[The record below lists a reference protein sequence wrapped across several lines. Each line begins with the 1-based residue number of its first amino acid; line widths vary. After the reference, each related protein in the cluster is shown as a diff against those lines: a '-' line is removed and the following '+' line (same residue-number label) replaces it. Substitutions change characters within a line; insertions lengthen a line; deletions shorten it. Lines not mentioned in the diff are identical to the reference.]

1 MRAPPNDDPWVL
13 DPRLEDLPFPRLIV
27 ERAAAGGATT
37 LRQLARIPPSEL
49 VGPASSLLAQARAI
63 LERYLGRT
71 WEELAAV
78 VPAPGAPP
86 RRVATPRVPTCW
98 DELRLVLP
106 VALRSVRLTAVDIP
120 DRMRTY
126 SANHGLETL
135 GDLARVSEAQLLDT
149 PGLGRLTV
157 HRTFLAVLAFAER
170 AGGRLAMPP
179 PVSLDDPKTSR
190 PSRSGRRR

>member
-1 MRAPPNDDPWVL
+1 MRAPPDDDPWVL

-78 VPAPGAPP
+78 VPAPGDPP

-106 VALRSVRLTAVDIP
+106 LGLRSV
-120 DRMRTY
+120 
-126 SANHGLETL
+126 
-135 GDLARVSEAQLLDT
+135 
-149 PGLGRLTV
+149 
-157 HRTFLAVLAFAER
+157 
-170 AGGRLAMPP
+170 
-179 PVSLDDPKTSR
+179 
-190 PSRSGRRR
+190 